1 MSLTITHTQVY
12 NLERAV
18 VASGLPM
25 STGSPDMDRA
35 PTEADWARARK
46 LGRLGGAH
54 AAYLRG
60 VTVVAHLRYPAHWA
74 MQFARYHFAEVI
86 SSQSKMHR
94 LARMSIAEQV
104 AGTDVLPII
113 AEVVERMRAEYND
126 LAGRVGCVEG
136 ARAAWHRLIDNCPLG
151 LLLEMDITTNYAQLL
166 TIYRQRAGHKL
177 EEWAAFLDWIET
189 LPRFTEL
196 TGVLE

>member
-25 STGSPDMDRA
+25 SIGSPDMDRA

-74 MQFARYHFAEVI
+74 LQFARYHFAEVV

-104 AGTDVLPII
+104 AGTDVIPEVAAII
-113 AEVVERMRAEYND
+113 ERLRVEYNNAAQSLGGVVE
-126 LAGRVGCVEG
+126 
-136 ARAAWHRLIDNCPLG
+136 ARAAWHRLIDNCPMG
-151 LLLEMDITTNYAQLL
+151 LLLEMDIATNYAQLL

-177 EEWAAFLDWIET
+177 EEWAAFLGWIEG